1 MRQRP
6 VANSNPNKWNPSQIV
21 AHNMTK
27 ARELRGL
34 TQTEV
39 AKRLARFTATKWTKT
54 SVAQAEGSVTG
65 SRIRVFT
72 AVELV
77 ALART
82 FDLPILYFL
91 APPDDPDVG
100 IDLPG
105 APADSWD
112 YLVSLL
118 TGHRSNYS
126 EYAAQFADY
135 ARTALVSVPVGDVH
149 GEDVDDFITGHL
161 RNHERFAAG
170 DVWVAGLFGAMQKN
184 LKARTY
190 LGSGTSELAAS
201 LRMMADV
208 LETFEGYQ
216 PSELLSP
223 EIAEDV
229 ARWRA
234 DKKREPQREQDEQ

>member
-1 MRQRP
+1 MREMRQRP
-6 VANSNPNKWNPSQIV
+6 VANPNSSKWNPSQIV

-39 AKRLARFTATKWTKT
+39 AERLARYTATKWTKT

-82 FDLPILYFL
+82 FDLPVLYFL
-91 APPDDPDVG
+91 APPEDLSIG

-118 TGHRSNYS
+118 TGHRGNYAEHS
-126 EYAAQFADY
+126 AQFADY
-135 ARTALVSVPVGDVH
+135 ARSALVSVPPGDVH
-149 GEDVDDFITGHL
+149 GEQFDDFITGHL
-161 RNHERFAAG
+161 RNHERFSAT
-170 DVWVAGLFGAMQKN
+170 DIWVAGLFGAMQKN
-184 LKARTY
+184 LKARTH
-190 LGSGTSELAAS
+190 LGSNVHEMAAQ
-201 LRMMADV
+201 LRKMADV
-208 LETFEGYQ
+208 LEVFDGYQ
-216 PSELLSP
+216 PSDLLSP
-223 EIAEDV
+223 ALAEDV
-229 ARWRA
+229 ARWRK
-234 DKKREPQREQDEQ
+234 DKQRDREQE